1 MTDRIN
7 REIDDLLRHI
17 EERERRSVTRR
28 MSRWTHSVSETWQ
41 KVLSSFLRRS
51 PVEQFMLASV
61 LLVVASFILQYVSR
75 PLAFYSSVLGLL
87 LFVLALGISLLSP
100 GGQGRYQKRWRG
112 RVLDY
117 GPPSIWMQLRQWL
130 RRRR

>member
-28 MSRWTHSVSETWQ
+28 MSRWTHSFSEGWQ
-41 KVLSSFLRRS
+41 RILSSFLRRS

-61 LLVVASFILQYVSR
+61 VLVVLSFVLQYVSR
-75 PLAFYSSVLGLL
+75 PMAFYSSVLGLL
-87 LFVLALGISLLSP
+87 LFVLAIGISVLSP
-100 GGQGRYQKRWRG
+100 GGQGRYQRRWRG
-112 RVLDY
+112 RVVDY
-117 GPPSIWMQLRQWL
+117 
-130 RRRR
+130 